1 MNEVKTPKK
10 PLVFYYGIAMVVLLL
25 LNMLVMPLITQ
36 HQVEEVDY
44 GTFIKMTENKE
55 IGQVEIEDNQ
65 ILFTN
70 KDKSKIYKTG
80 LLNDDGLVQRL
91 YDSGAEFSGE
101 IVEQMSPLMSFI
113 PAAGGR
119 HLHQRHGDPADIA
132 AGEYSVLGAAAD
144 HLHWTGADTVP
155 QSHEENGRP
164 ERHEVRHGQEQCE
177 GVCAVFGRH

>member
-10 PLVFYYGIAMVVLLL
+10 PLIFYYGIAMVVLLL

-44 GTFIKMTENKE
+44 GTFIKMTESKE

-80 LLNDDGLVQRL
+80 LMNDPDLVNRL
-91 YDSGAEFSGE
+91 
-101 IVEQMSPLMSFI
+101 
-113 PAAGGR
+113 
-119 HLHQRHGDPADIA
+119 PAD
-132 AGEYSVLGAAAD
+132 ELYRELGAAGCA
-144 HLHWTGADTVP
+144 LCGAGTAFVAAAY
-155 QSHEENGRP
+155 EENGRP